1 MEDSE
6 TKQRFIE
13 LRAKGMS
20 YQKIS
25 EEIGVCKRT
34 LINWSKELSSE
45 IANAYAAELEALQD
59 EFYMLKERRIK
70 LFGEKLKAISEE
82 IDNRDL
88 SDIPTE
94 KLFDLFFKMYRV
106 LEREAVDVKFFG
118 DDEIKD
124 REDMASLTSM
134 KGL

>member
-1 MEDSE
+1 MKDSE

-59 EFYMLKERRIK
+59 EFYLLKERRIK

-106 LEREAVDVKFFG
+106 LEREAVDVKYFS
-118 DDEIKD
+118 DDEIK
-124 REDMASLTSM
+124 EKNELASLTSM